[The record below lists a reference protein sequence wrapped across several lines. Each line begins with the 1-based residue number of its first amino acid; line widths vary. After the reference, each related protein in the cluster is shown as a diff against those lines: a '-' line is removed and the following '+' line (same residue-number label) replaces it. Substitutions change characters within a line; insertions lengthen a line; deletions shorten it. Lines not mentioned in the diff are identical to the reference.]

1 MQSFRMG
8 MDRADSLSGGARH
21 PERPVLD
28 YIKTTI
34 HITSSGM
41 LPERLLRH
49 PRIHQCRP
57 VTVYSCHRPHTTAI
71 GQFFEA
77 IPRLA
82 EPAQTA
88 CGNTEA
94 LFRLA

>member
-8 MDRADSLSGGARH
+8 MDRADSRSGGARH

-34 HITSSGM
+34 HITSSEM

-49 PRIHQCRP
+49 PRTHQCRP
-57 VTVYSCHRPHTTAI
+57 VTDYSCH
-71 GQFFEA
+71 
-77 IPRLA
+77 
-82 EPAQTA
+82 
-88 CGNTEA
+88 
-94 LFRLA
+94 